1 MRDPDLPGSG
11 PTLWSRTP
19 TGVPGGSPTGPR
31 TRIPPRED
39 DAVRRSLELENE
51 CADTLAHDGYRVHQ
65 NPTRREIADA
75 RQSTGDVGK
84 PDKEPDYLIEGHVF
98 DCYAPTP
105 GKAVRGV
112 WTEVAEKVA
121 RQQTQR
127 VVLNLQD
134 WRGDIA
140 ALQKQF
146 DDWPV
151 PHLKELAAV
160 TRSGAIIQIV
170 RRD

>member
-1 MRDPDLPGSG
+1 M
-11 PTLWSRTP
+11 
-19 TGVPGGSPTGPR
+19 
-31 TRIPPRED
+31 PPQQD

-75 RQSTGDVGK
+75 RESTGDVGN

-98 DCYAPTP
+98 DCYSPTP

-112 WTEVAEKVA
+112 WTEASEKVA

-134 WRGDIA
+134 WRGDIT

-146 DDWPV
+146 DNWPI

-160 TRSGAIIQIV
+160 TRSGAIIQII

>member
-1 MRDPDLPGSG
+1 M
-11 PTLWSRTP
+11 
-19 TGVPGGSPTGPR
+19 
-31 TRIPPRED
+31 
-39 DAVRRSLELENE
+39 ELENE

-65 NPTRREIADA
+65 NPTRLEIADA
-75 RQSTGDVGK
+75 RQSTGDGGK
-84 PDKEPDYLIEGHVF
+84 PDKEPDYLVEGHVF

-112 WTEVAEKVA
+112 WTEVSQKVA

-134 WRGDIA
+134 WRGDIT

-151 PHLKELAAV
+151 RQLKELAAV

>member
-1 MRDPDLPGSG
+1 M
-11 PTLWSRTP
+11 
-19 TGVPGGSPTGPR
+19 
-31 TRIPPRED
+31 
-39 DAVRRSLELENE
+39 ELENE